1 MEKNDDRQVPITF
14 LTVTGSGRNADYFFA
29 FLTCIPNVP
38 LLTIVELI
46 HDSLLLL
53 SFLLRWFTYS
63 VDSGFLSV
71 VSLVSLNA
79 ELI

>member
-1 MEKNDDRQVPITF
+1 MMIDIRSPLHFSPEV
-14 LTVTGSGRNADYFFA
+14 VRNADYFFA

-38 LLTIVELI
+38 LLNIVELL

-63 VDSGFLSV
+63 VDGGFLSV
-71 VSLVSLNA
+71 VALVSLNPD
-79 ELI
+79 LI

>member
-1 MEKNDDRQVPITF
+1 MEKNDDRQDPHYISSPEVVETPTI
-14 LTVTGSGRNADYFFA
+14 FFA